1 MLALALTALAG
12 CDSAEERAE
21 KYYQSGMHYLE
32 AGDIDRALVEF
43 RNVFKLNGEHKEAR
57 RAYAEAER
65 GRGNLREAF
74 AQYLRLVEQYPDDL
88 PALTALAEIG
98 IESGDYA
105 TAGGYADKA
114 LERAPGMLRLAAL
127 RAVADYGVAR
137 TKSDTAAQVAAIA
150 RIKELRKALPDNIYL
165 RRMAIEDLL
174 QAQDYKAALTELNEA
189 IALSPDNADLHAQ
202 RLSVLAALGDNAG
215 VESGLLEMIARFPQ
229 IADLNDALVRWYTSQ
244 DQPEKAEAFLRERTR
259 TVENETQ
266 AIFDLVRFVSN
277 ERGPA
282 AAMAELDRL
291 IADGNDAPEIIA
303 ARAGYLFD
311 LGQQGEAIRQMSDI
325 LKDAPDTDGSR
336 KIKISLARMV
346 AATGNEKRARELVE
360 EVLKS
365 DQGND
370 DALKLKGNWLIEDDS
385 VSEAISVLRRALDH
399 DPRDAETM
407 TLMAKA
413 YERDGKRDLE
423 REMLSLAVEA
433 TNRAPAESLRYAT
446 FLASENKLVP
456 AERVLIDSLRLAP
469 GNTLLLTRL
478 GQLYLQMQDWAR
490 AGGVARQLE
499 SSDDQTALGVA
510 AQLRAAS
517 LTGQQKSDEAVSYLQ
532 GLVSA
537 GKADLAAK
545 VAILEAHVANGR
557 VDKALA
563 YASQLLADDPG
574 NPDLRYVNASLQAL
588 AGQSTEAEA
597 TFRSLVKEDAA
608 RVPVWLSL
616 INLVGADPA
625 RAGEV
630 GPLIDAALAADP
642 GSAAILWVKA
652 SYLEHNGD
660 SEAAI
665 AIYERLYA
673 ENSGNPVIANNLA
686 SLLATA
692 RHDSVS
698 LRRAE
703 VIARRLQGSN
713 VGAYQDTY
721 GWIAYRLG
729 NMDEAVRELAGAA
742 EAMPDAAAVQYHYAL
757 ALIGSNDEARALSRL
772 RRAVEL
778 AGSDDSASFLA
789 DARSAIA
796 TLEKEGVVAAD

>member
-1 MLALALTALAG
+1 
-12 CDSAEERAE
+12 
-21 KYYQSGMHYLE
+21 
-32 AGDIDRALVEF
+32 
-43 RNVFKLNGEHKEAR
+43 
-57 RAYAEAER
+57 
-65 GRGNLREAF
+65 
-74 AQYLRLVEQYPDDL
+74 
-88 PALTALAEIG
+88 
-98 IESGDYA
+98 
-105 TAGGYADKA
+105 
-114 LERAPGMLRLAAL
+114 
-127 RAVADYGVAR
+127 
-137 TKSDTAAQVAAIA
+137 
-150 RIKELRKALPDNIYL
+150 
-165 RRMAIEDLL
+165 
-174 QAQDYKAALTELNEA
+174 
-189 IALSPDNADLHAQ
+189 
-202 RLSVLAALGDNAG
+202 
-215 VESGLLEMIARFPQ
+215 
-229 IADLNDALVRWYTSQ
+229 
-244 DQPEKAEAFLRERTR
+244 
-259 TVENETQ
+259 
-266 AIFDLVRFVSN
+266 
-277 ERGPA
+277 
-282 AAMAELDRL
+282 
-291 IADGNDAPEIIA
+291 
-303 ARAGYLFD
+303 
-311 LGQQGEAIRQMSDI
+311 
-325 LKDAPDTDGSR
+325 
-336 KIKISLARMV
+336 
-346 AATGNEKRARELVE
+346 
-360 EVLKS
+360 
-365 DQGND
+365 
-370 DALKLKGNWLIEDDS
+370 
-385 VSEAISVLRRALDH
+385 
-399 DPRDAETM
+399 
-407 TLMAKA
+407 MAKA
-413 YERDGKRDLE
+413 YERDSKRDLE

-686 SLLATA
+686 SLSRPRNTTA
-692 RHDSVS
+692 
-698 LRRAE
+698 
-703 VIARRLQGSN
+703 
-713 VGAYQDTY
+713 
-721 GWIAYRLG
+721 
-729 NMDEAVRELAGAA
+729 
-742 EAMPDAAAVQYHYAL
+742 
-757 ALIGSNDEARALSRL
+757 
-772 RRAVEL
+772 
-778 AGSDDSASFLA
+778 
-789 DARSAIA
+789 
-796 TLEKEGVVAAD
+796 